1 MKGKTLNKKAIIT
14 IVIIAILLIATIS
27 MVVVFLKDQGETEA
41 TAIAE
46 NNSNGQETQTSVQED
61 NNNQGTEQQ
70 NTEEQDTEPVEDNEP
85 IDDNNNAQVN
95 NNQAQITTTPD
106 STTTITEETVTVP
119 TEEVNLGWSNITVS
133 GGEQLTNVYAL
144 NPEIVSNLEVNKT
157 EVLNQKAKLEYVLNI
172 SNNSTDIDAKAI
184 IVTMEVPE
192 GTKFVEAKDAKYDE
206 TTNKLTWTVDVN
218 AKQTVNLKLTVETDI
233 YKGEIKNIAVVDGK
247 ETNEVNTIV
256 NDNVKPE
263 IIVKGTN
270 EIKDNPYVG
279 NYEKAVYSEVSFK
292 LHDNWMI
299 KEYEINDTLVKIT
312 PNAWSDAN
320 YQNIKKY
327 LVEGKNVIKLRD
339 MAGNESIYEFTYDTI
354 APEMYNLGILNKTR
368 YVNKVEDLTYAKTGD
383 EVRIL
388 ISFQEKLAKE
398 PQVKVFGKEYV
409 ATYRKASSNPEK
421 NSYYYMVDIKME
433 ADMPEG
439 EINFEIYGYED
450 DAKNVGKT
458 LNNSNINS
466 NEFKKVIYD
475 KTAPEII
482 VKENSIGKE
491 PYFSNISFT
500 LHDNFLVK
508 EYEINGNVVAVSPNA
523 WSDANFQN
531 IKKYLVEGKNV
542 IKLRDMAGNEAMYEF
557 TYDIVAPEFV
567 KVQLWDKAE
576 GETGTIRNGQ
586 TVRVN
591 ATFTEKLNVLPK
603 LTIGNETV
611 EMKETTDGKGG
622 IIYQADITIKADEST
637 IPEGELPFTI
647 SGYEDMAGNVG
658 KDITEADV
666 EGIIYDRTAPVI
678 TIKEGF
684 IGTEPYFSN
693 VSFKLQD
700 NYLLKEYE
708 INGNKVAVSANAWS
722 DANFQ
727 NIKKYLVEGEN
738 TIILR
743 DMAGNEAVKTFV
755 YDITAPNFKP
765 SYWTKTVEADKNAEF
780 TDFPEVSVE
789 DNANGEV
796 VVELVNNTVDM
807 GTPGQYKLQ
816 YVTTDI
822 SGNKAY
828 NDIFITVVDTT
839 APTFKPSYWTKTVEA
854 DKNAEFTDFPEVSGE
869 DNANGEV
876 VVELVNN
883 TVNMKIPGE
892 YKLQYVTTD
901 ASGNKAYNDIF
912 ITVVD
917 TTAPIWLGI
926 ADGTF
931 TDKDVKVL
939 FEDVSPL
946 DKITVSERRSGKVFE
961 VKNGDILT
969 EEGSY
974 VIEATDKYGNKTRIN
989 NITIDKNA
997 PIITGVEDGKWYNSA
1012 VTPQI
1017 TDIHIKEVK
1026 LNGENYKVGTE
1037 IVADGEYELVATD
1050 RMGNSTVVKFGIDT
1064 KAPIAE
1070 VSYNITSQT
1079 KKSVT
1084 VRVKV
1089 NEEVKFSKGNWT
1101 KESDYQYKLV
1111 YRQNVEE
1118 DIILTDK
1125 AGNTTTIT
1133 IKINNIDKTAPEA
1146 TVTLSNDNGATMT
1159 NKDVLVTLKANELI
1173 QDIEGWT
1180 RVDDTTFT
1188 KVYSENGKY
1197 VVEIV
1202 DKVGNTS
1209 TIKFEVKRI
1218 DKKAPVITVSSKNTF
1233 EVGVDVYSYPEEGSV
1248 YDEFDK
1254 EISFSKVNIEWFK
1267 ATPEGEKGEKVDS
1280 FEWNTTLKNRD
1291 LGTYYIEYWVSDK
1304 AGNVGRAHRL
1314 LTLQDTTKPTLV
1326 LNGENKQEIELGKG
1340 TYNELGATATDN
1352 RDETV
1357 ENIMPFKIDWYGG
1370 NGLEEFNVPAVDVNK
1385 EGQYNIF
1392 YKYTDKAGNYSQ
1404 IIRKV
1409 YVADSTKLEVSA
1421 PEYTKLDNGNTLV
1434 TIRANKSIKGL
1445 AGWTL
1450 SEDGKSISKEYTKNT
1465 DYLGE
1470 NITITDLSGKTKK
1483 VDVVISDIKENGREV
1498 VYIGSDEALRT
1509 LAKDINNGK
1518 SFKDTTIE
1526 LTKNINLAGKEWT
1539 PIYSKNGVLQNAIID
1554 GNNYTITGMK
1564 TSRDPY
1570 IANGSKERPY
1580 GNGFI
1585 SDNTC
1590 TLTIKNIK
1598 FNDVTINDPIGSG
1611 VNYSQHYQGTV
1622 IGHNQGNVTLNNIKV
1637 KNADINGSWQC
1648 GGIIGF
1654 SATNLVFNNCTVS
1667 DSYIG
1672 GPNATAGTL
1681 FGLGIINATMNNCS
1695 AKNIRLYTDS
1705 LDWDTNA
1712 KRGEG
1717 FWVGSLYPSNG
1728 TKLTVNN
1735 SIESNVTVVDKK

>member
-256 NDNVKPE
+256 NDNVK
-263 IIVKGTN
+263 
-270 EIKDNPYVG
+270 
-279 NYEKAVYSEVSFK
+279 
-292 LHDNWMI
+292 
-299 KEYEINDTLVKIT
+299 
-312 PNAWSDAN
+312 
-320 YQNIKKY
+320 
-327 LVEGKNVIKLRD
+327 
-339 MAGNESIYEFTYDTI
+339 
-354 APEMYNLGILNKTR
+354 
-368 YVNKVEDLTYAKTGD
+368 
-383 EVRIL
+383 
-388 ISFQEKLAKE
+388 
-398 PQVKVFGKEYV
+398 
-409 ATYRKASSNPEK
+409 
-421 NSYYYMVDIKME
+421 
-433 ADMPEG
+433 
-439 EINFEIYGYED
+439 
-450 DAKNVGKT
+450 
-458 LNNSNINS
+458 
-466 NEFKKVIYD
+466 
-475 KTAPEII
+475 PEII

-780 TDFPEVSVE
+780 TDFPEVSGE

-974 VIEATDKYGNKTRIN
+974 IIEATDKYGNKTRIN

-1017 TDIHIKEVK
+1017 TDVHIKEVK

-1089 NEEVKFSKGNWT
+1089 NEEVKFSKGDWT

-1159 NKDVLVTLKANELI
+1159 NKDVLVTLKANEPI

-1622 IGHNQGNVTLNNIKV
+1622 IGHNQGTVTLNNIKV

>member
-780 TDFPEVSVE
+780 TDFPEVS
-789 DNANGEV
+789 
-796 VVELVNNTVDM
+796 
-807 GTPGQYKLQ
+807 
-816 YVTTDI
+816 
-822 SGNKAY
+822 
-828 NDIFITVVDTT
+828 
-839 APTFKPSYWTKTVEA
+839 
-854 DKNAEFTDFPEVSGE
+854 GE

-974 VIEATDKYGNKTRIN
+974 IIEATDKYGNKTRIN

-1017 TDIHIKEVK
+1017 TDVHIKEVK

-1089 NEEVKFSKGNWT
+1089 NEEVKFSKGDWT

-1159 NKDVLVTLKANELI
+1159 NKDVLVTLKANEPI

-1622 IGHNQGNVTLNNIKV
+1622 IGHNQGTVTLNNIKV

>member
-780 TDFPEVSVE
+780 TDFPEVS
-789 DNANGEV
+789 
-796 VVELVNNTVDM
+796 
-807 GTPGQYKLQ
+807 
-816 YVTTDI
+816 
-822 SGNKAY
+822 
-828 NDIFITVVDTT
+828 
-839 APTFKPSYWTKTVEA
+839 
-854 DKNAEFTDFPEVSGE
+854 GE

-974 VIEATDKYGNKTRIN
+974 IIEATDKYGNKTRIN

-1017 TDIHIKEVK
+1017 TDVHIKEVK

-1089 NEEVKFSKGNWT
+1089 NEEVKFSKGDWT

-1146 TVTLSNDNGATMT
+1146 TVTLSNDNDATMT
-1159 NKDVLVTLKANELI
+1159 NKDVLVTLKANEPI

-1202 DKVGNTS
+1202 DEVGNTS

-1370 NGLEEFNVPAVDVNK
+1370 NGLEEFNVSAVDVNK

-1622 IGHNQGNVTLNNIKV
+1622 IGHNQGTVTLNNIKV

>member
-1 MKGKTLNKKAIIT
+1 
-14 IVIIAILLIATIS
+14 
-27 MVVVFLKDQGETEA
+27 
-41 TAIAE
+41 
-46 NNSNGQETQTSVQED
+46 
-61 NNNQGTEQQ
+61 
-70 NTEEQDTEPVEDNEP
+70 
-85 IDDNNNAQVN
+85 
-95 NNQAQITTTPD
+95 
-106 STTTITEETVTVP
+106 
-119 TEEVNLGWSNITVS
+119 
-133 GGEQLTNVYAL
+133 
-144 NPEIVSNLEVNKT
+144 
-157 EVLNQKAKLEYVLNI
+157 
-172 SNNSTDIDAKAI
+172 
-184 IVTMEVPE
+184 
-192 GTKFVEAKDAKYDE
+192 
-206 TTNKLTWTVDVN
+206 
-218 AKQTVNLKLTVETDI
+218 
-233 YKGEIKNIAVVDGK
+233 
-247 ETNEVNTIV
+247 
-256 NDNVKPE
+256 
-263 IIVKGTN
+263 
-270 EIKDNPYVG
+270 
-279 NYEKAVYSEVSFK
+279 
-292 LHDNWMI
+292 
-299 KEYEINDTLVKIT
+299 
-312 PNAWSDAN
+312 
-320 YQNIKKY
+320 
-327 LVEGKNVIKLRD
+327 
-339 MAGNESIYEFTYDTI
+339 
-354 APEMYNLGILNKTR
+354 
-368 YVNKVEDLTYAKTGD
+368 
-383 EVRIL
+383 
-388 ISFQEKLAKE
+388 
-398 PQVKVFGKEYV
+398 
-409 ATYRKASSNPEK
+409 
-421 NSYYYMVDIKME
+421 
-433 ADMPEG
+433 
-439 EINFEIYGYED
+439 
-450 DAKNVGKT
+450 
-458 LNNSNINS
+458 
-466 NEFKKVIYD
+466 
-475 KTAPEII
+475 
-482 VKENSIGKE
+482 
-491 PYFSNISFT
+491 
-500 LHDNFLVK
+500 
-508 EYEINGNVVAVSPNA
+508 
-523 WSDANFQN
+523 
-531 IKKYLVEGKNV
+531 
-542 IKLRDMAGNEAMYEF
+542 
-557 TYDIVAPEFV
+557 
-567 KVQLWDKAE
+567 
-576 GETGTIRNGQ
+576 
-586 TVRVN
+586 
-591 ATFTEKLNVLPK
+591 
-603 LTIGNETV
+603 
-611 EMKETTDGKGG
+611 
-622 IIYQADITIKADEST
+622 
-637 IPEGELPFTI
+637 
-647 SGYEDMAGNVG
+647 
-658 KDITEADV
+658 
-666 EGIIYDRTAPVI
+666 
-678 TIKEGF
+678 
-684 IGTEPYFSN
+684 
-693 VSFKLQD
+693 
-700 NYLLKEYE
+700 
-708 INGNKVAVSANAWS
+708 
-722 DANFQ
+722 
-727 NIKKYLVEGEN
+727 
-738 TIILR
+738 
-743 DMAGNEAVKTFV
+743 
-755 YDITAPNFKP
+755 
-765 SYWTKTVEADKNAEF
+765 
-780 TDFPEVSVE
+780 
-789 DNANGEV
+789 
-796 VVELVNNTVDM
+796 
-807 GTPGQYKLQ
+807 
-816 YVTTDI
+816 
-822 SGNKAY
+822 
-828 NDIFITVVDTT
+828 
-839 APTFKPSYWTKTVEA
+839 
-854 DKNAEFTDFPEVSGE
+854 
-869 DNANGEV
+869 
-876 VVELVNN
+876 
-883 TVNMKIPGE
+883 MKIPGE

-974 VIEATDKYGNKTRIN
+974 IIEATDKYGNKTRIN

-1017 TDIHIKEVK
+1017 TDVHIKEVK

-1089 NEEVKFSKGNWT
+1089 NEEVKFSKGDWT

-1159 NKDVLVTLKANELI
+1159 NKDVLVTLKANEPI

-1622 IGHNQGNVTLNNIKV
+1622 IGHNQGTVTLNNIKV

>member
-1 MKGKTLNKKAIIT
+1 
-14 IVIIAILLIATIS
+14 
-27 MVVVFLKDQGETEA
+27 
-41 TAIAE
+41 
-46 NNSNGQETQTSVQED
+46 
-61 NNNQGTEQQ
+61 
-70 NTEEQDTEPVEDNEP
+70 
-85 IDDNNNAQVN
+85 
-95 NNQAQITTTPD
+95 
-106 STTTITEETVTVP
+106 
-119 TEEVNLGWSNITVS
+119 
-133 GGEQLTNVYAL
+133 
-144 NPEIVSNLEVNKT
+144 
-157 EVLNQKAKLEYVLNI
+157 
-172 SNNSTDIDAKAI
+172 
-184 IVTMEVPE
+184 
-192 GTKFVEAKDAKYDE
+192 
-206 TTNKLTWTVDVN
+206 
-218 AKQTVNLKLTVETDI
+218 
-233 YKGEIKNIAVVDGK
+233 
-247 ETNEVNTIV
+247 
-256 NDNVKPE
+256 
-263 IIVKGTN
+263 
-270 EIKDNPYVG
+270 
-279 NYEKAVYSEVSFK
+279 
-292 LHDNWMI
+292 MI

-398 PQVKVFGKEYV
+398 PQVKVLGKEYV

-508 EYEINGNVVAVSPNA
+508 EYEINGNVVAVSSNA

-531 IKKYLVEGKNV
+531 IKQYLVEGKNV

-780 TDFPEVSVE
+780 TDFPEVSGT
-789 DNANGEV
+789 DNTNTEV
-796 VVELVNNTVDM
+796 KVELVNNTVDM

-1089 NEEVKFSKGNWT
+1089 NEEVKFSKGDWT
-1101 KESDYQYKLV
+1101 KESDYQYKLD

-1159 NKDVLVTLKANELI
+1159 NKDVLVTLKANEPI

-1267 ATPEGEKGEKVDS
+1267 ATPAGEKGEKVDS

-1304 AGNVGRAHRL
+1304 AGNVGRVHRL